1 VKLSELKQRVYSAWE
16 CLSDFNDALIQQE
29 NFLQEVRA
37 FGDLRRKLTWQKAY
51 CSFWARN
58 IFDSNSDNRSLIT
71 VFFNYTPAQWDWEL
85 RHEIIDQF
93 LTISGGL
100 DCIING
106 LEQIFNYPINK
117 EEEETALG
125 VLKLVQEQSGGSGR
139 IAVGVVRQFADSNQ
153 TRTS

>member
-1 VKLSELKQRVYSAWE
+1 MKLSELKPKVESAWE
-16 CLSDFNDALIQQE
+16 CLSDFNNALIGPE
-29 NFLQEVRA
+29 NFLLEVRA
-37 FGDLRRKLTWQKAY
+37 FGDLRRKSTWQKAY

-93 LTISGGL
+93 LAILGGW

-106 LEQIFNYPINK
+106 LEQIFNYSIDFK
-117 EEEETALG
+117 EEQIARG
-125 VLKLVQEQSGGSGR
+125 VLSLVQVQL
-139 IAVGVVRQFADSNQ
+139 
-153 TRTS
+153 TYRTHLTSLRN

>member
-1 VKLSELKQRVYSAWE
+1 VKLDELKQKVYSAWE
-16 CLSDFNDALIQQE
+16 CLSDFNDALIQPE

-37 FGDLRRKLTWQKAY
+37 FGDLRRKSTWQKAY

-93 LTISGGL
+93 LAIPGGA

-106 LEQIFNYPINK
+106 LEQIFNYPIDKK
-117 EEEETALG
+117 EEEIACG
-125 VLKLVQEQSGGSGR
+125 VLSLVQEQSGGSGR
-139 IAVGVVRQFADSNQ
+139 IAAGAVRQLAGFNEA
-153 TRTS
+153 RAR